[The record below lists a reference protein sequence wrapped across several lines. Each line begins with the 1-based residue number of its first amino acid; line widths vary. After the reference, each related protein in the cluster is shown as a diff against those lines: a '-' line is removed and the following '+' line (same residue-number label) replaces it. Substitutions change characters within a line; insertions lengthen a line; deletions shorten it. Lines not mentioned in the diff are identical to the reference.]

1 MSKIVFFCIPAY
13 GHTNPTI
20 EVVRELVKR
29 GHQVHYYS
37 FHEFR
42 SRIEEAGAVCI
53 PCDVYMPPAPKDLD
67 KKVGRDL
74 SSLVDM
80 TVDVTLAMEDKVLS
94 ELRAWKP
101 DCIVSDSICIWG
113 KLYAKKLNV
122 PFVCST
128 TTFAFNQQTAQLM
141 KQSLSELL
149 HMMAGM
155 PRINARLRQLRR
167 HGYEIRRF
175 YELLQNDND
184 TETIV
189 YTSKEFQ
196 PMSETFSDKFTFTGP
211 SIALPKPSGHKKS
224 RPLVYISLGTVLN
237 RQEDFYRS
245 CMEAL
250 KSEDLDVI
258 MTVGGRTDVSDLG
271 VIPDNFQIAPRVN
284 QLEVL
289 QEADAFLTHCGMN
302 SVSESLYIGVP
313 MVLFPQQPEEGVVA
327 RRVQEV
333 GAGILL
339 TGTEV
344 SVIRESILQA
354 LKNTRMCENAAGI
367 GESFRKAG
375 GAQKAADVIEKN
387 TTVQPS
393 AGPL

>member
-80 TVDVTLAMEDKVLS
+80 TVDVTLAMEDKVLC

-122 PFVCST
+122 PFICST

-250 KSEDLDVI
+250 KSEDMDVI
-258 MTVGGRTDVSDLG
+258 MTVGGRTDVSGLG
-271 VIPDNFQIAPRVN
+271 VIPDNFQITPRVN

-289 QEADAFLTHCGMN
+289 QEADVFLTHCGMN
-302 SVSESLYIGVP
+302 SVSESLYFGVP
-313 MVLFPQQPEEGVVA
+313 MVLFPQQAEEGAVA

-333 GAGILL
+333 GAGIPLP
-339 TGTEV
+339 GTEV

-354 LKNTRMCENAAGI
+354 LKNTRMRENAAGI

>member
-29 GHQVHYYS
+29 GNQVHYYS
-37 FHEFR
+37 FYEFR
-42 SRIEEAGAVCI
+42 SRIEETGAVCI
-53 PCDVYMPPAPKDLD
+53 PCDDFMPPAPADLD

-80 TVDVTLAMEDKVLS
+80 TVDVTLAMEDKVLG

-113 KLYAKKLNV
+113 KLFAKKLNI

-128 TTFAFNQQTAQLM
+128 TTFAFNQQTARLM

-149 HMMAGM
+149 HMLSGM

-167 HGYEIRRF
+167 HGYEIRQF

-211 SIALPKPSGHKKS
+211 SIAVPKPSGHKKS

-250 KSEDLDVI
+250 KSEDMDVI
-258 MTVGGRTDVSDLG
+258 MAVGGRTDVSDLG

-302 SVSESLYIGVP
+302 SVSESLYFGVP
-313 MVLFPQQPEEGVVA
+313 MVLFPQQPEEGAVA

-333 GAGILL
+333 GAGIPLP
-339 TGTEV
+339 GTEA

-354 LKNTRMCENAAGI
+354 LNNTRMHENAAGI

-387 TTVQPS
+387 ATVQPW
-393 AGPL
+393 AEPL

>member
-37 FHEFR
+37 FHEFC

-80 TVDVTLAMEDKVLS
+80 TVDVTLAMEDKVLC

-122 PFVCST
+122 PFICST

-302 SVSESLYIGVP
+302 SVSESLYFGVP
-313 MVLFPQQPEEGVVA
+313 LVLFPQQAEEGAVA

-339 TGTEV
+339 PGTEV

-354 LKNTRMCENAAGI
+354 LKNTRMRENAAGI

-375 GAQKAADVIEKN
+375 GAQKAADVIEKI

-393 AGPL
+393 AGLL

>member
-258 MTVGGRTDVSDLG
+258 MTVGGRTDVSNLG

-302 SVSESLYIGVP
+302 SVSESLYFGVP
-313 MVLFPQQPEEGVVA
+313 MVLFPQQPEEGAVA

-333 GAGILL
+333 GAGIPLP
-339 TGTEV
+339 GTEV
-344 SVIRESILQA
+344 SVIRESILRV
-354 LKNTRMCENAAGI
+354 LKNSLMHENAAGI

-393 AGPL
+393 AGRL

>member
-42 SRIEEAGAVCI
+42 SRIEEAGAICI

-80 TVDVTLAMEDKVLS
+80 TIDVTLAMEDKVLS

-258 MTVGGRTDVSDLG
+258 MTVGGRTDVSNLG

-302 SVSESLYIGVP
+302 SVSESLYFGVP
-313 MVLFPQQPEEGVVA
+313 LVLFPQQAEEGAVA

-339 TGTEV
+339 PGTEV

-354 LKNTRMCENAAGI
+354 LKNTRMRENAAGI

-375 GAQKAADVIEKN
+375 GAQKAADVIEKI

>member
-1 MSKIVFFCIPAY
+1 
-13 GHTNPTI
+13 
-20 EVVRELVKR
+20 
-29 GHQVHYYS
+29 
-37 FHEFR
+37 
-42 SRIEEAGAVCI
+42 
-53 PCDVYMPPAPKDLD
+53 MPPAPKDLD

-80 TVDVTLAMEDKVLS
+80 TVDVTLAMEDKVLC

-122 PFVCST
+122 PFICST

-302 SVSESLYIGVP
+302 SVSESLYFGVP

-339 TGTEV
+339 PGTEV
-344 SVIRESILQA
+344 SVIRESILLA
-354 LKNTRMCENAAGI
+354 LKNTRMRENAAGI

>member
-29 GHQVHYYS
+29 GNQVHYYS
-37 FHEFR
+37 FYEFR
-42 SRIEEAGAVCI
+42 SRIEETGAVCI
-53 PCDVYMPPAPKDLD
+53 PCDDFMPPAPKDID
-67 KKVGRDL
+67 KKVGKDL

-80 TVDVTLAMEDKVLS
+80 TVDVTLAMEDKVLG

-128 TTFAFNQQTAQLM
+128 TTFAFNQQTARLM

-149 HMMAGM
+149 RMLSGM

-167 HGYEIRRF
+167 HGYEIRQF

-211 SIALPKPSGHKKS
+211 SIAVPKPSGHKKS
-224 RPLVYISLGTVLN
+224 RPLIYISLGTVLN
-237 RQEDFYRS
+237 RQEDFYIS
-245 CMEAL
+245 CMKAL
-250 KSEDLDVI
+250 KTEALDVI
-258 MTVGGRTDVSDLG
+258 MSVGGRTDISGLG
-271 VIPDNFQIAPRVN
+271 VIPDNFQVIPRVN

-289 QEADAFLTHCGMN
+289 QEADVFLTHCGMN
-302 SVSESLYIGVP
+302 SVSESLYFGVP
-313 MVLFPQQPEEGVVA
+313 MVLFPQQPEEGAVA

-333 GAGILL
+333 GAGIPLP
-339 TGTEV
+339 GREA
-344 SVIRESILQA
+344 SVIRESILQV
-354 LKNTRMCENAAGI
+354 LKNARFRVAAGGI

-375 GAQKAADVIEKN
+375 GAQKAAYVIEKI
-387 TTVQPS
+387 S
-393 AGPL
+393 SK

>member
-53 PCDVYMPPAPKDLD
+53 PCDDFMPHAPEDLD

-80 TVDVTLAMEDKVLS
+80 TVDVTLGMEDKVLG

-113 KLYAKKLNV
+113 KLFAKKLNV

-128 TTFAFNQQTAQLM
+128 TTFAFNQQTARLM
-141 KQSLSELL
+141 KQSISELL
-149 HMMAGM
+149 HMLSGM

-211 SIALPKPSGHKKS
+211 SIALPKPSGRKKS

-250 KSEDLDVI
+250 KSENLDVI
-258 MTVGGRTDVSDLG
+258 MTVGGRTDVSNLG
-271 VIPDNFQIAPRVN
+271 IIPDNFQIAPRVN

-302 SVSESLYIGVP
+302 SVSESLYFGVP
-313 MVLFPQQPEEGVVA
+313 MVLFPQQPEEGAVA

-333 GAGILL
+333 GAGIPLP
-339 TGTEV
+339 GTEA

-354 LKNTRMCENAAGI
+354 LNNTRMHENAAGI

-393 AGPL
+393 AGRL

>member
-354 LKNTRMCENAAGI
+354 LKNTRMRENAAGI

-393 AGPL
+393 AGSL

>member
-1 MSKIVFFCIPAY
+1 
-13 GHTNPTI
+13 
-20 EVVRELVKR
+20 
-29 GHQVHYYS
+29 
-37 FHEFR
+37 
-42 SRIEEAGAVCI
+42 
-53 PCDVYMPPAPKDLD
+53 MPPAPKDID
-67 KKVGRDL
+67 KKVGKDL

-80 TVDVTLAMEDKVLS
+80 TVDVTLAMEDKVLG

-128 TTFAFNQQTAQLM
+128 TTFAFNQQTARLM

-149 HMMAGM
+149 RMLSGM

-167 HGYEIRRF
+167 HGYEIRQF

-211 SIALPKPSGHKKS
+211 SIAVPKPSGHKKS
-224 RPLVYISLGTVLN
+224 RPLIYISLGTVLN
-237 RQEDFYRS
+237 RQEDFYIS
-245 CMEAL
+245 CMKAL
-250 KSEDLDVI
+250 KTEALDVI
-258 MTVGGRTDVSDLG
+258 MSVGGRTDISGLG
-271 VIPDNFQIAPRVN
+271 VIPDNFQVIPRVN

-289 QEADAFLTHCGMN
+289 QEADVFLTHCGMN
-302 SVSESLYIGVP
+302 SVSESLYFGVP
-313 MVLFPQQPEEGVVA
+313 MVLFPQQPEEGAVA

-333 GAGILL
+333 GAGIPLP
-339 TGTEV
+339 GREA
-344 SVIRESILQA
+344 SVIRESILQV
-354 LKNTRMCENAAGI
+354 LKNARFRVAAGGI

-375 GAQKAADVIEKN
+375 GAQKAADVIEKI
-387 TTVQPS
+387 S
-393 AGPL
+393 SK

>member
-42 SRIEEAGAVCI
+42 SRIEEAGAICI

-80 TVDVTLAMEDKVLS
+80 TIDVTLAMEDKVLS

-258 MTVGGRTDVSDLG
+258 MTVGGRTDVSNLG

-302 SVSESLYIGVP
+302 SVSESLYFGVS

-327 RRVQEV
+327 RRIQEV

-339 TGTEV
+339 PGTEV

-354 LKNTRMCENAAGI
+354 LKNTRMRVNAAGI